1 MSPGWKL
8 LIISSW
14 FQVIWLLSV
23 IGQTRFQWLALTLSI
38 VTIFVSYRMLN
49 LRLLQLSLLVV
60 AGLVI
65 DSLNMFASLLV
76 FDTHVLPV
84 WLMALWLI
92 FSWYAFYL
100 KTFLTSYPI
109 LLVSIIGG
117 FGGAISYLAGFKLG
131 AVTTQYSLLVTL
143 GILFIEWVL
152 IVYLIVRYP
161 RPNERK
167 WTHET

>member
-23 IGQTRFQWLALTLSI
+23 IGQTRFQWLALILSI
-38 VTIFVSYRMLN
+38 VTILVSYRMLN
-49 LRLLQLSLLVV
+49 LRLMQLSLLVV

-100 KTFLTSYPI
+100 KNF
-109 LLVSIIGG
+109 
-117 FGGAISYLAGFKLG
+117 FD
-131 AVTTQYSLLVTL
+131 
-143 GILFIEWVL
+143 VL
-152 IVYLIVRYP
+152 PNSP
-161 RPNERK
+161 RINNWWIR
-167 WTHET
+167 WCD